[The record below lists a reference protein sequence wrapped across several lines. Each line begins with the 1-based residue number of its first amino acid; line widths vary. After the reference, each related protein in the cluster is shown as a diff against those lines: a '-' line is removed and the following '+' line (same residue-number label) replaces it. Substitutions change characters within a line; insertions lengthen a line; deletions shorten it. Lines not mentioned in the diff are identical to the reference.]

1 MAMCILTTSKLQTN
15 AQTAQWMYDFFR
27 TAMLTNT
34 MLINSTL
41 INNTPT
47 PPPNYVLRK
56 IAEKPVASSYS
67 TWQPHYPM
75 PTQRSPAAPITP
87 SGVSFYPP
95 KSESPKSI
103 PGQFPLKRDD
113 LHGIL
118 KNYIPGSTF
127 YQLDKESSK
136 NRSSFK

>member
-1 MAMCILTTSKLQTN
+1 MPKQPNGCMTSSEQPCSPTPCSSTAHSSTTHS
-15 AQTAQWMYDFFR
+15 
-27 TAMLTNT
+27 
-34 MLINSTL
+34 
-41 INNTPT
+41 PT

-87 SGVSFYPP
+87 SGVSSYPP

-118 KNYIPGSTF
+118 KNYIPSSTF
-127 YQLDKESSK
+127 YQLVEEFQVL
-136 NRSSFK
+136 RSEMQTLKQKTKKAAKT